1 MNQHQ
6 TSAKA
11 PSLFR
16 NRFLQTIL
24 LSNVLLQIGIWV
36 RNFAILLYVAETTNK
51 DPYAISLISVV
62 EFAPIFVFSFI
73 GGTFADRWRP
83 KRTMIWCDL
92 LSSVS
97 VFVVL
102 LAIHFGSWQSVYL
115 VTFISAILSQF
126 SQPSGMRLFKQHV
139 PEEQLQQGM
148 ALFQSMMAIFMVLGP
163 MLGTFVYSRF
173 GLETSIGVMGVV
185 FLLSALVLVRLPK
198 DKLEPRA
205 EAAKGQFRKEFVEGF
220 RYVWQS
226 QVLRMLGVAFIIAG
240 LAVGVAQALNL
251 FIVTERLG
259 KTEDFLQYLLMV
271 NGAAM
276 LIGGGIVAVFA
287 KRVPPQLLLAI
298 GMLVG
303 AVCTIIVGYS
313 TSVPVTLVV
322 QFVNGLVFPCIH
334 IGISTM
340 ILKWSHASIVGR
352 VNGVLNPMF
361 VGMMVVSM
369 SFAGALKDA
378 FPIVTIYTGAGLLFL
393 VGALAMLPIMNQ
405 KAPDNGQ
412 SALPDT
418 AAMEINAKAFE

>member
-1 MNQHQ
+1 LAIQQN
-6 TSAKA
+6 AVKA
-11 PSLFR
+11 PSLFG

-36 RNFAILLYVAETTNK
+36 RNFSILLYVAEKTNN

-62 EFAPIFVFSFI
+62 EFAPIFVFSFV

-97 VFVVL
+97 VFLVL
-102 LAIHFGSWQSVYL
+102 MVIHFGSWQSVFL

-139 PEEQLQQGM
+139 REEQLQQGM
-148 ALFQSMMAIFMVLGP
+148 ALFQSLMAIFMVLGP
-163 MLGTFVYSRF
+163 MLGTFTYSTF
-173 GLETSIGVMGVV
+173 GLETSIGVMGVA
-185 FLLSALVLVRLPK
+185 FLLSALTLVRLPK
-198 DKLEPRA
+198 DKVEQQPVAVR
-205 EAAKGQFRKEFVEGF
+205 GQFRKELYEGF

-226 QVLRMLGVAFIIAG
+226 PVLRMLGAAFILAG
-240 LAVGVAQALNL
+240 LAVGLAQALGL

-259 KTEDFLQYLLMV
+259 KPKEFLQYILML

-276 LIGGGIVAVFA
+276 LIGGGIVALFA
-287 KRVPPQLLLAI
+287 KKVAPQLLLAI

-303 AVCTIIVGYS
+303 AACTVVIGYS
-313 TSVPVTLVV
+313 TNVPLTLVV

-340 ILKWSHASIVGR
+340 ILKWSHESIVGR

-361 VGMMVVSM
+361 IGMMVISM
-369 SFAGALKDA
+369 SFAGTLKDA
-378 FPIVTIYTGAGLLFL
+378 YSLVTIYSGAGILFL
-393 VGALAMLPIMNQ
+393 LGAFVMIPIMSQ
-405 KAPDNGQ
+405 KVPESSNGTQ
-412 SALPDT
+412 MT
-418 AAMEINAKAFE
+418 AADMGTH

>member
-1 MNQHQ
+1 LAIQQN
-6 TSAKA
+6 ADKA
-11 PSLFR
+11 PSLFG

-36 RNFAILLYVAETTNK
+36 RNFSILLYVAEKTNN

-62 EFAPIFVFSFI
+62 EFAPIFVFSFV

-97 VFVVL
+97 VFLVL
-102 LAIHFGSWQSVYL
+102 MVIHFGSWQSVFL

-139 PEEQLQQGM
+139 REEQLQQGM
-148 ALFQSMMAIFMVLGP
+148 ALFQSLMAIFMVLGP
-163 MLGTFVYSRF
+163 MLGTFTYSTF
-173 GLETSIGVMGVV
+173 GLETSIGVMGVA
-185 FLLSALVLVRLPK
+185 FLLSALTLVRLPK
-198 DKLEPRA
+198 DKVEQQPVAVR
-205 EAAKGQFRKEFVEGF
+205 GQFRKELYEGF

-226 QVLRMLGVAFIIAG
+226 PVLRMLGAAFILAG
-240 LAVGVAQALNL
+240 LAVGLAQALGL

-259 KTEDFLQYLLMV
+259 KPKEFLQYILML

-287 KRVPPQLLLAI
+287 KKVAPQLLLAI

-303 AVCTIIVGYS
+303 AACTVVIGYS
-313 TSVPVTLVV
+313 TNVPLTLVV

-340 ILKWSHASIVGR
+340 ILKWSHESIVGR

-361 VGMMVVSM
+361 IGMMVISM
-369 SFAGALKDA
+369 SFAGTLKDA
-378 FPIVTIYTGAGLLFL
+378 YSLVTIYSGAGILFL
-393 VGALAMLPIMNQ
+393 LGAFVMIPIMSQ
-405 KAPDNGQ
+405 KVPESSNGTQ
-412 SALPDT
+412 MT
-418 AAMEINAKAFE
+418 AADMGTH

>member
-1 MNQHQ
+1 LANQQ
-6 TSAKA
+6 NAVKA
-11 PSLFR
+11 PSLFG

-36 RNFAILLYVAETTNK
+36 RNFSILLYVANKTNN

-62 EFAPIFVFSFI
+62 EFAPIFVFSFV
-73 GGTFADRWRP
+73 GGTLADRWRP

-102 LAIHFGSWQSVYL
+102 MVIHFGSWQSVFL

-139 PEEQLQQGM
+139 REEQLQQGM
-148 ALFQSMMAIFMVLGP
+148 ALFQSLMAIFMVLGP
-163 MLGTFVYSRF
+163 MLGTFTYSKF
-173 GLETSIGVMGVV
+173 GLETSIAVMGFA
-185 FLLSALVLVRLPK
+185 FLLSALTLVRLPR
-198 DKLEPRA
+198 DKVEQRP
-205 EAAKGQFRKEFVEGF
+205 EAVRGQFRKELSEGF

-226 QVLRMLGVAFIIAG
+226 PVLRMLGAAFILAG
-240 LAVGVAQALNL
+240 LAVGLAQALGL

-259 KTEDFLQYLLMV
+259 KPEEFLQYILML

-287 KRVPPQLLLAI
+287 KKVAPQLLLAV

-303 AVCTIIVGYS
+303 AVCTVVIGYS
-313 TSVPVTLVV
+313 TNVTLTLVV

-340 ILKWSHASIVGR
+340 ILKWSHESIVGR

-361 VGMMVVSM
+361 IGMMVISM
-369 SFAGALKDA
+369 SFAGTLKDA
-378 FPIVTIYTGAGLLFL
+378 YSLVSIYTGAGILFL
-393 VGALAMLPIMNQ
+393 LGAFVMIPIMSQ
-405 KAPDNGQ
+405 KVPESSNGTQ
-412 SALPDT
+412 MTVADMGT
-418 AAMEINAKAFE
+418 Q

>member
-1 MNQHQ
+1 LAIQQN
-6 TSAKA
+6 AVKV
-11 PSLFR
+11 PSLFG

-36 RNFAILLYVAETTNK
+36 RNFSILLYVAEKTNN

-62 EFAPIFVFSFI
+62 EFAPIFVFSFV

-102 LAIHFGSWQSVYL
+102 MVIHFGSWHSIFL

-139 PEEQLQQGM
+139 REEQLQQGM
-148 ALFQSMMAIFMVLGP
+148 ALFQSLMAIFMVLGP
-163 MLGTFVYSRF
+163 MLGTFTYSTF
-173 GLETSIGVMGVV
+173 GLETSIAVMGVA
-185 FLLSALVLVRLPK
+185 FLLSALTLVRLPK
-198 DKLEPRA
+198 DKVEQRP
-205 EAAKGQFRKEFVEGF
+205 AAVRGQFRKELNEGF

-226 QVLRMLGVAFIIAG
+226 PVLRMLGAAFILAG
-240 LAVGVAQALNL
+240 LAVGLAQALGL

-259 KTEDFLQYLLMV
+259 KPKEFLQYILML

-287 KRVPPQLLLAI
+287 KKVAPQLLLAI

-303 AVCTIIVGYS
+303 AACTVVIGYS
-313 TSVPVTLVV
+313 TNVPLTLVV

-340 ILKWSHASIVGR
+340 ILKWSHESIVGR

-361 VGMMVVSM
+361 IGMMVISM
-369 SFAGALKDA
+369 SFAGTLKDA
-378 FPIVTIYTGAGLLFL
+378 YSLVTIYTGAGILFL
-393 VGALAMLPIMNQ
+393 LGAFVMIPIMSQ
-405 KAPDNGQ
+405 KVPESSNGTQ
-412 SALPDT
+412 MT
-418 AAMEINAKAFE
+418 AADMGTH